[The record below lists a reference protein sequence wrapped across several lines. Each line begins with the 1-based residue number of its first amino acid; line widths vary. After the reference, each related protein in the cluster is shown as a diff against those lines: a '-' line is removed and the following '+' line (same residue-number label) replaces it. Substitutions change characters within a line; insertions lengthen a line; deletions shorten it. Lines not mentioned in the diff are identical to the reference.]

1 MNSQQQF
8 KPVTNGKVAFVT
20 DDGTTISAH
29 FGRAQYYEVI
39 TINNGAITSR
49 ERISKLNHHS
59 FQHSEGH
66 SHGNEHRHGQMTAPI
81 EDCDIL
87 VARGMGMGAYNHL
100 QAAGISVLLID
111 TNTID
116 EALQELLQGK
126 AQHNSQRLHEH
137 GNHIQ

>member
-1 MNSQQQF
+1 MDSQQQF

-20 DDGTTISAH
+20 DDGATISAH

-39 TINNGAITSR
+39 TIENGTTTSR
-49 ERISKLNHHS
+49 IRIPKLSHHS
-59 FQHSEGH
+59 FQNSKEHL
-66 SHGNEHRHGQMTAPI
+66 HGDKHRHGQMTTPI
-81 EDCDIL
+81 EDCNIL

-100 QAAGISVLLID
+100 QAAGISILLTD